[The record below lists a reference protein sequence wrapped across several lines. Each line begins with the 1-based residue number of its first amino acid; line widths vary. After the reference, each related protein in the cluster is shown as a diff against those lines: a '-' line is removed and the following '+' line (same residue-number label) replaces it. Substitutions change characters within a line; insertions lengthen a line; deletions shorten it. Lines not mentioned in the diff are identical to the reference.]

1 MENIDNVYVYE
12 STDPK
17 QIHNELAVTVYF
29 NDDVELEKAIA
40 FLGSYLIEMEN
51 EWTVDT
57 WTTVQEED

>member
-1 MENIDNVYVYE
+1 MENIDNVYLYE

-17 QIHNELAVTVYF
+17 QKHNELAIAVYF
-29 NDDVELEKAIA
+29 NDDVELEKAIT

-51 EWTVDT
+51 EWTVDM

>member
-29 NDDVELEKAIA
+29 NDDVELEKAIT
-40 FLGSYLIEMEN
+40 FLGSHLIEMEN
-51 EWTVDT
+51 EWTVDM

>member
-1 MENIDNVYVYE
+1 MENIDNVYVHE

-17 QIHNELAVTVYF
+17 QKHNELAVTVYF
-29 NDDVELEKAIA
+29 NDDVELEKAIT

-51 EWTVDT
+51 EWTVDM